1 MDLKVI
7 LVEECLRDG
16 YRRHPR
22 SRLGASLV
30 AVVRPSPQGVEPGA
44 LRYRTLLQAL
54 QGLGV
59 PDPFGTPRLPQQP
72 NPGNFHSMRPVS
84 IDLRVSRRGR
94 NSPISGRDN
103 ILHTQRLLLN
113 SQRHFI
119 FIIRL

>member
-16 YRRHPR
+16 YRRRPR
-22 SRLGASLV
+22 SRLEVFSGV
-30 AVVRPSPQGVEPGA
+30 VVRPLLQGAEPGA

-54 QGLGV
+54 QGLRV

-72 NPGNFHSMRPVS
+72 NPENFHLVRPVS
-84 IDLRVSRRGR
+84 IGFRVSRRGR
-94 NSPISGRDN
+94 NSPISRRDN